1 MLIDDTRCTACLE
14 CIPYCPMVAI
24 TARGELVSIDQDEC
38 VECGVC
44 YGAGVCAP
52 EALVRPEL
60 SWPRILRAEFSDVSV
75 PFTSPVFSR
84 HPKLATE
91 NEMNRGAPL
100 ASEDE
105 DLTALGGRGTAE
117 MKTNDVTGRYR
128 RGRAGIGV
136 EMGRPG
142 VGTRFRDVQK
152 VARALALL
160 GVRFE
165 ERNPVTDLMTDKSTG
180 TFRDDILNE
189 KVLSCILEFDIP
201 LEMVVTVL
209 EKLKE
214 VAKESDTVFAV
225 DLISVVEKDG
235 SIPTVD
241 AARRANVQVA
251 INGKT
256 NVGLGR
262 PLAEV

>member
-1 MLIDDTRCTACLE
+1 MG
-14 CIPYCPMVAI
+14 AI
-24 TARGELVSIDQDEC
+24 RVREELVSIAQDEC

-44 YGAGVCAP
+44 FRAGVCAP
-52 EALVRPEL
+52 EALVRQEL
-60 SWPRILRAEFSDVSV
+60 SWPRTLRAEFSDPTV
-75 PFTSPVFSR
+75 PYLSPVFSR
-84 HPKLATE
+84 RPPLVTGTE
-91 NEMNRGAPL
+91 MDRGA
-100 ASEDE
+100 ASAGADE

-128 RGRAGIGV
+128 RGRAGIAV

-152 VARALALL
+152 VACALAPL
-160 GVRFE
+160 GVGFE
-165 ERNPVTDLMTDKSTG
+165 ERNPLTDLMTDKSSG

-189 KVLSCILEFDIP
+189 KVLSCILEFDLP
-201 LEMVVTVL
+201 LEMVTAVL
-209 EKLKE
+209 EKLKQ
-214 VAKESDTVFAV
+214 VAKEIDTVFAV

-241 AARRANVQVA
+241 AAHRADVEVS